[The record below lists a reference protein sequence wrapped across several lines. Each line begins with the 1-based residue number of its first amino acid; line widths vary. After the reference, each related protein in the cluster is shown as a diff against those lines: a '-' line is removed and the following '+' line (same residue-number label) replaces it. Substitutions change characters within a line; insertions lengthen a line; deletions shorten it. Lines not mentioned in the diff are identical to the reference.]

1 MTQEPKSTV
10 SPPREPGHCPFPGTY
25 ALMAQNAR
33 LVVHL
38 SVWPAVRSWST
49 RVLSP
54 PSTLVLPSTSKHSCF
69 GVTDTACCLGAAE
82 PVPAP
87 QDALLVS
94 LSQLFP
100 CPMLDGVQVQSLQS
114 TGLRLAFQQAHWGF
128 TLYCSCMPFLSLLQP
143 PGEGRGPLV
152 PPCAA
157 WCSSCKW
164 EGAQHSPDPP
174 GPGLAS

>member
-25 ALMAQNAR
+25 ALTAQNAR

-38 SVWPAVRSWST
+38 SLASCEELEHQGPV
-49 RVLSP
+49 P
-54 PSTLVLPSTSKHSCF
+54 PRTLVLPSTSEHSCF
-69 GVTDTACCLGAAE
+69 GVTDTASCLGAAE

-87 QDALLVS
+87 QEALLVS

-114 TGLRLAFQQAHWGF
+114 IGLPLAFQQAHWVF
-128 TLYCSCMPFLSLLQP
+128 TLYCRLHALSEP
-143 PGEGRGPLV
+143 P
-152 PPCAA
+152 
-157 WCSSCKW
+157 
-164 EGAQHSPDPP
+164 SPSWGGKGTP
-174 GPGLAS
+174 GPSMCCMVLQL